1 MKNKYKFLRNLFV
14 ALSVVFI
21 ISLIIS
27 LIRYLS
33 YNSFS
38 DYGFCAFFGMIS
50 GIFIYCAS
58 VYDHKIKASSNL
70 PKVEFNQFH
79 FDFEGKNEVDTE
91 HNIETYDTISN
102 VETYTE
108 RYHSENN
115 EINVALLN
123 IGVKNKELFEDTL
136 GEKVARYLK
145 AINDQDEKEIKDVC
159 SGEIAERTIKSIKE
173 NDKFAYDLKIE
184 NIEIINSTLIDVIPI
199 KKNPIIDI
207 KVIMTIKES
216 IVKDSEKAT
225 STQSDAKV
233 YKVRFNKKDKSQ
245 KDYKCDNCG
254 AELSAITEICPYCRT
269 NTEFIEERNW
279 FITSIKEVI

>member
-1 MKNKYKFLRNLFV
+1 MYEKYKFLATTFKRFEIIFIVCLLFSFFAANISRELNDIFLV
-14 ALSVVFI
+14 IFTTIGTI
-21 ISLIIS
+21 ISSS
-27 LIRYLS
+27 LEKKYSKKMKEYTDLS
-33 YNSFS
+33 
-38 DYGFCAFFGMIS
+38 
-50 GIFIYCAS
+50 
-58 VYDHKIKASSNL
+58 
-70 PKVEFNQFH
+70 KVEFNQFH
-79 FDFEGKNEVDTE
+79 FDFDNDEVDTDP
-91 HNIETYDTISN
+91 NI
-102 VETYTE
+102 ETYTE

-123 IGVKNKELFEDTL
+123 IGVKNKELFENTL

-145 AINDQDEKEIKDVC
+145 AINNQDEKEIKDVC

-173 NDKFAYDLKIE
+173 NDKLGYDLKIE

>member
-1 MKNKYKFLRNLFV
+1 MYEKYKFLATTFKKFEIIFIVCLLF
-14 ALSVVFI
+14 SVFAVNISRELNDVFLVIFTTIGTI
-21 ISLIIS
+21 ISSS
-27 LIRYLS
+27 LEKKYSKKMKESTDLS
-33 YNSFS
+33 
-38 DYGFCAFFGMIS
+38 
-50 GIFIYCAS
+50 
-58 VYDHKIKASSNL
+58 
-70 PKVEFNQFH
+70 KVEFNQFH
-79 FDFEGKNEVDTE
+79 FDFDNDEVDTDP
-91 HNIETYDTISN
+91 NI
-102 VETYTE
+102 ETYTE

-145 AINDQDEKEIKDVC
+145 AINNQDEKEIKDVC
-159 SGEIAERTIKSIKE
+159 SSEIAERTIKSIKE
-173 NDKFAYDLKIE
+173 NDKLGYDLKIE

-225 STQSDAKV
+225 NTQSDAKV

>member
-1 MKNKYKFLRNLFV
+1 MYEKYKFLAITFKRFE
-14 ALSVVFI
+14 I
-21 ISLIIS
+21 
-27 LIRYLS
+27 
-33 YNSFS
+33 
-38 DYGFCAFFGMIS
+38 
-50 GIFIYCAS
+50 IFIVCLLFS
-58 VYDHKIKASSNL
+58 VFAVNISRELNDIFLVIFTTIGTIIFSKLEKKYSKKMEEYTDLS
-70 PKVEFNQFH
+70 KVEFNQFH
-79 FDFEGKNEVDTE
+79 SDFDNDEVDTDP
-91 HNIETYDTISN
+91 NI
-102 VETYTE
+102 ETYTE

-123 IGVKNKELFEDTL
+123 IGVKNKELFENTL

-145 AINDQDEKEIKDVC
+145 AINNQDEKEIKDVC

-173 NDKFAYDLKIE
+173 NDKLGYDLKIE

>member
-1 MKNKYKFLRNLFV
+1 MYEKYKFLATTFKRFE
-14 ALSVVFI
+14 I
-21 ISLIIS
+21 
-27 LIRYLS
+27 
-33 YNSFS
+33 
-38 DYGFCAFFGMIS
+38 
-50 GIFIYCAS
+50 IFIVCLLFS
-58 VYDHKIKASSNL
+58 VFAVSISRELNDIFIVIFTTIGTIIFSNL
-70 PKVEFNQFH
+70 EKKYSKKMEKYSDLSKVEFNQFH
-79 FDFEGKNEVDTE
+79 FDFDNDKVDTDS
-91 HNIETYDTISN
+91 NI
-102 VETYTE
+102 ETYTE

-145 AINDQDEKEIKDVC
+145 AINNQDEKEIKDVC

-173 NDKFAYDLKIE
+173 NNKLGYDLKIE

-207 KVIMTIKES
+207 KLIMTIKES

-254 AELSAITEICPYCRT
+254 ADLSAITEICPYCRT

>member
-1 MKNKYKFLRNLFV
+1 MYKKYKFLATTFKK
-14 ALSVVFI
+14 FEI
-21 ISLIIS
+21 
-27 LIRYLS
+27 
-33 YNSFS
+33 
-38 DYGFCAFFGMIS
+38 
-50 GIFIYCAS
+50 IFIVCLLFS
-58 VYDHKIKASSNL
+58 VFAVSISRELNDIFIVIFTTIGTIIFSNL
-70 PKVEFNQFH
+70 EKKYSKKMKKYSDLSKVESNQFH
-79 FDFEGKNEVDTE
+79 FDFDNDEVDTDS
-91 HNIETYDTISN
+91 NI
-102 VETYTE
+102 ETYTE

-145 AINDQDEKEIKDVC
+145 AINNQDEKEIKDVC

-173 NDKFAYDLKIE
+173 NNKLGYDLKIE

>member
-1 MKNKYKFLRNLFV
+1 MKKKYKFLRNLCV

-33 YNSFS
+33 YNSYS

-50 GIFIYCAS
+50 VIFMYCAS
-58 VYDHKIKASSNL
+58 VYDYKIKASSNL

-79 FDFEGKNEVDTE
+79 FDFEEKNEVDTDP
-91 HNIETYDTISN
+91 NI
-102 VETYTE
+102 ETYTE

-173 NDKFAYDLKIE
+173 NDKLGYDLKIE

-216 IVKDSEKAT
+216 IVKDSEKST

>member
-1 MKNKYKFLRNLFV
+1 MPNKYKKTKNILKRLQIFSFVLLLFAILITVVNQDFKLITLIVVLTV
-14 ALSVVFI
+14 AITVFDILCIRLEKLS
-21 ISLIIS
+21 
-27 LIRYLS
+27 
-33 YNSFS
+33 
-38 DYGFCAFFGMIS
+38 
-50 GIFIYCAS
+50 
-58 VYDHKIKASSNL
+58 KK
-70 PKVEFNQFH
+70 PTNQF
-79 FDFEGKNEVDTE
+79 NNCL
-91 HNIETYDTISN
+91 NIEIEKESHN
-102 VETYTE
+102 KI
-108 RYHSENN
+108 HSENN
-115 EINVALLN
+115 EINIALLN

-159 SGEIAERTIKSIKE
+159 SGEIAERTIKSIRE
-173 NDKFAYDLKIE
+173 NDKLGYDLKIE

-216 IVKDSEKAT
+216 IVKENEIEQNI
-225 STQSDAKV
+225 QSDAKV
-233 YKVRFNKKDKSQ
+233 YQVRFNKKDKSQ

>member
-1 MKNKYKFLRNLFV
+1 MYEKYKFLATTFKRFE
-14 ALSVVFI
+14 I
-21 ISLIIS
+21 
-27 LIRYLS
+27 
-33 YNSFS
+33 
-38 DYGFCAFFGMIS
+38 
-50 GIFIYCAS
+50 IFIVCLLFS
-58 VYDHKIKASSNL
+58 VFAVSISRELNDIFIVIFTTIGTVISSNL
-70 PKVEFNQFH
+70 EKKYSKKMEKYYDLSKVKFNQFH
-79 FDFEGKNEVDTE
+79 YDFDNDEVDT
-91 HNIETYDTISN
+91 DPN

-145 AINDQDEKEIKDVC
+145 AINNQDEKEIKDVC

-173 NDKFAYDLKIE
+173 NDKLGYDLKIE

>member
-1 MKNKYKFLRNLFV
+1 MYEKYKFLATTFKRFE
-14 ALSVVFI
+14 I
-21 ISLIIS
+21 
-27 LIRYLS
+27 
-33 YNSFS
+33 
-38 DYGFCAFFGMIS
+38 
-50 GIFIYCAS
+50 IFIVCLLFS
-58 VYDHKIKASSNL
+58 VFAVSISRELNDIFIVIFTTIGTIIFSNL
-70 PKVEFNQFH
+70 EKKYSKKMKKYSDLSKVESNQFH
-79 FDFEGKNEVDTE
+79 FDFDNDEVDTDS
-91 HNIETYDTISN
+91 NI
-102 VETYTE
+102 ETYTE

-145 AINDQDEKEIKDVC
+145 AINNQDEKEIKDVC

-173 NDKFAYDLKIE
+173 NDKLGYDLKIE

>member
-1 MKNKYKFLRNLFV
+1 MYEKYKFLATTFKRFEIIFIVCLLFSFFAANISRELNDIFLV
-14 ALSVVFI
+14 IFTTIGTI
-21 ISLIIS
+21 ISSS
-27 LIRYLS
+27 LEKKYSKKMKEYTDLS
-33 YNSFS
+33 
-38 DYGFCAFFGMIS
+38 
-50 GIFIYCAS
+50 
-58 VYDHKIKASSNL
+58 
-70 PKVEFNQFH
+70 KVEFNQFH
-79 FDFEGKNEVDTE
+79 FDFDNDEVDTDP
-91 HNIETYDTISN
+91 NI
-102 VETYTE
+102 ETYTE

-173 NDKFAYDLKIE
+173 NDKLGYDLKIE

-216 IVKDSEKAT
+216 IVKDSEKST

>member
-1 MKNKYKFLRNLFV
+1 MYEKYKFLATTFKRFE
-14 ALSVVFI
+14 I
-21 ISLIIS
+21 
-27 LIRYLS
+27 
-33 YNSFS
+33 
-38 DYGFCAFFGMIS
+38 
-50 GIFIYCAS
+50 IFIVCLLFS
-58 VYDHKIKASSNL
+58 VFAVSISRELNDIFIVIFTTIGTIIFSNL
-70 PKVEFNQFH
+70 EKKYSKKMEKYSDLSKVEFNQFH
-79 FDFEGKNEVDTE
+79 FDFDNDEVDTDS
-91 HNIETYDTISN
+91 NI
-102 VETYTE
+102 ETYTE

-145 AINDQDEKEIKDVC
+145 AINNQDEKEIKDVC

-173 NDKFAYDLKIE
+173 NNKLGYDLKIE

-207 KVIMTIKES
+207 KLIMTIKES

-245 KDYKCDNCG
+245 TDYKCDNCG
-254 AELSAITEICPYCRT
+254 ADLSAITEICPYCRT

>member
-1 MKNKYKFLRNLFV
+1 MKEYTD
-14 ALSVVFI
+14 LS
-21 ISLIIS
+21 
-27 LIRYLS
+27 
-33 YNSFS
+33 
-38 DYGFCAFFGMIS
+38 
-50 GIFIYCAS
+50 
-58 VYDHKIKASSNL
+58 
-70 PKVEFNQFH
+70 KVEFNQFH
-79 FDFEGKNEVDTE
+79 FDFDNDEVDTDP
-91 HNIETYDTISN
+91 NI
-102 VETYTE
+102 ETYTE

-173 NDKFAYDLKIE
+173 NDKLGYDLKIE

-216 IVKDSEKAT
+216 IVKDSEKST

>member
-1 MKNKYKFLRNLFV
+1 MYKKYKFLATTFKK
-14 ALSVVFI
+14 FEI
-21 ISLIIS
+21 
-27 LIRYLS
+27 
-33 YNSFS
+33 
-38 DYGFCAFFGMIS
+38 
-50 GIFIYCAS
+50 IFIVCLLFS
-58 VYDHKIKASSNL
+58 VFAVSISRELNDIFIVIFTTIGTIIFSNL
-70 PKVEFNQFH
+70 EKKYSKKMKKYSDLSKVEFNQFH
-79 FDFEGKNEVDTE
+79 FDFDNDEVDTDP
-91 HNIETYDTISN
+91 NI
-102 VETYTE
+102 ETYTE

-173 NDKFAYDLKIE
+173 NDKFGYDLKIE

>member
-1 MKNKYKFLRNLFV
+1 MYEKYKFLATTFKRFEIIFIVCLLFSFFAANISRELNDIFLV
-14 ALSVVFI
+14 IFTTIGTI
-21 ISLIIS
+21 ISSS
-27 LIRYLS
+27 LEKKYSKKMKEYTDLS
-33 YNSFS
+33 
-38 DYGFCAFFGMIS
+38 
-50 GIFIYCAS
+50 
-58 VYDHKIKASSNL
+58 
-70 PKVEFNQFH
+70 KVEFNQFH
-79 FDFEGKNEVDTE
+79 FDFDNDEVDTDP
-91 HNIETYDTISN
+91 NI
-102 VETYTE
+102 ETYTE

-123 IGVKNKELFEDTL
+123 IGVKNKELFENTL

-145 AINDQDEKEIKDVC
+145 AINNQDEKEIKDVC

-173 NDKFAYDLKIE
+173 NDKLGYDLKIE

-254 AELSAITEICPYCRT
+254 AELSAITEKCPYCRT

>member
-1 MKNKYKFLRNLFV
+1 MYEKYKFLAITFKRFEIIFIVCLLFSFF
-14 ALSVVFI
+14 SVNISRELNDIFLVIFTAIGTI
-21 ISLIIS
+21 ISSTLEKKYS
-27 LIRYLS
+27 KKMEEYTDLS
-33 YNSFS
+33 
-38 DYGFCAFFGMIS
+38 
-50 GIFIYCAS
+50 
-58 VYDHKIKASSNL
+58 
-70 PKVEFNQFH
+70 KVEFNQFH

-173 NDKFAYDLKIE
+173 NDKFGYDLKIE

>member
-1 MKNKYKFLRNLFV
+1 MYKKYKFLATTFKRFE
-14 ALSVVFI
+14 I
-21 ISLIIS
+21 
-27 LIRYLS
+27 
-33 YNSFS
+33 
-38 DYGFCAFFGMIS
+38 
-50 GIFIYCAS
+50 IFIVCLLFS
-58 VYDHKIKASSNL
+58 VFAVSISRELNDIFIVIFTTIGTVISSNL
-70 PKVEFNQFH
+70 EKKYSKKMEKYYDLSKVEFNQFH
-79 FDFEGKNEVDTE
+79 YDFDNDEVDT
-91 HNIETYDTISN
+91 DPN

-145 AINDQDEKEIKDVC
+145 AINNQDEKEIKDVC

-173 NDKFAYDLKIE
+173 NDKLGYDLKIE

>member
-1 MKNKYKFLRNLFV
+1 MYEKYKFLATTFKRFE
-14 ALSVVFI
+14 I
-21 ISLIIS
+21 
-27 LIRYLS
+27 
-33 YNSFS
+33 
-38 DYGFCAFFGMIS
+38 
-50 GIFIYCAS
+50 IFIVCLLFS
-58 VYDHKIKASSNL
+58 VFAVSISRELNDIFIVIFTTIGTVISSNL
-70 PKVEFNQFH
+70 EKKYSKKMKKYSDLSKVESNQFH
-79 FDFEGKNEVDTE
+79 FDFDNDEVDTDS
-91 HNIETYDTISN
+91 NI
-102 VETYTE
+102 ETYTE

-145 AINDQDEKEIKDVC
+145 AINNQDEKEIKDVC

-173 NDKFAYDLKIE
+173 NDKLGYDLKIE

>member
-1 MKNKYKFLRNLFV
+1 MYKKYKFLATTFKRFE
-14 ALSVVFI
+14 I
-21 ISLIIS
+21 
-27 LIRYLS
+27 
-33 YNSFS
+33 
-38 DYGFCAFFGMIS
+38 
-50 GIFIYCAS
+50 IFIVCLLFS
-58 VYDHKIKASSNL
+58 VFAVSISRELNDIFIVIFTTIGTVISSNL
-70 PKVEFNQFH
+70 EKKYSKKMGKYYDLSKVEFNQFH
-79 FDFEGKNEVDTE
+79 YDFDNDEVDT
-91 HNIETYDTISN
+91 DPN

-145 AINDQDEKEIKDVC
+145 AINNQDEKEIKDVC

-173 NDKFAYDLKIE
+173 NDKLGYDLKIE